1 MRILRY
7 RDLRDR
13 KGIYYTRQHLDRL
26 IEEGKFPKKVP
37 LGTTTICWLEEEI
50 DHWLEAKVVA
60 RDSAQAPHAA

>member
-13 KGIYYTRQHLDRL
+13 KGIYYTRQHLDKL
-26 IEEGKFPKKVP
+26 IEAGKFPNKVP

-50 DHWLEAKVVA
+50 DNWLKAKVDA
-60 RDSAQAPHAA
+60 RDNSQAQAA